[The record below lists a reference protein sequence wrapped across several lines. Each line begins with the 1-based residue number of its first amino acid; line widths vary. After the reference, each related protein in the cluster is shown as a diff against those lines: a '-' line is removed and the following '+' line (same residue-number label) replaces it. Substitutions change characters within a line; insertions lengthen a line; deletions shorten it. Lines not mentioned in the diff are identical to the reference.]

1 MPSWFTARFE
11 DVAMPMLETW
21 QGMSI
26 VLTAGSYDT
35 ASFTAL
41 GGDRE
46 YSAIELETGLPIKI
60 VSRDWLLP
68 ASSIV
73 INSVTTVPLAGMR
86 ITEGDDEYEIVP
98 IAGRPAVE
106 KQEYRYLVHSQRI
119 TT

>member
-1 MPSWFTARFE
+1 MPSWFATKFE

-21 QGMSI
+21 QGVSV

-41 GGDRE
+41 ATDRE
-46 YSAIELETGLPIKI
+46 YMAIELETGLAIK
-60 VSRDWLLP
+60 VASRDWLLP

-73 INSVTTVPLAGMR
+73 VNSVTTVPLAGMR
-86 ITEGDDEYEIVP
+86 ITEGSDVYEIVP

-119 TT
+119 TS